1 MKKIVK
7 LNEDDLKGIGSRVM
21 SEQSGWLSY
30 ASLTPCKP
38 GDTGTMAV
46 QGGIMALIVNNRPFC
61 RVEAKPVTG
70 GGGSKPTPSG
80 AAAGSKPL
88 APTPKPAGAAAGSKP
103 VGM

>member
-7 LNEDDLKGIGSRVM
+7 LNEDDLKRIVSRVI
-21 SEQSGWLSY
+21 SEQSGLLSY

-38 GDTGTMAV
+38 GQSGTLV
-46 QGGIMALIVNNRPFC
+46 SQGNIMALSDGKPFC
-61 RVEAKPVTG
+61 RIESKPVTG

-88 APTPKPAGAAAGSKP
+88 APTPKPG
-103 VGM
+103 GM